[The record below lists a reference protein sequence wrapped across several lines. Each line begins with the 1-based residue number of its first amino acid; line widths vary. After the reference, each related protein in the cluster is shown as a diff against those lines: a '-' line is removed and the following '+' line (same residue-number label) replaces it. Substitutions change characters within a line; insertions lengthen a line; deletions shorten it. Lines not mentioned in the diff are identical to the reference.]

1 MSYGI
6 IVAIIAFGVAM
17 MTAGLQAALYRVG
30 GLHRNGLL
38 EEGQLNSSLL
48 STTENPRHFILAT
61 GTIHLM
67 AMSLMSVALVMLG
80 MKLRTEL
87 LIWELLVFVVLIV
100 SVIGSVGNVL
110 VKMLASRSAVA
121 YANVSVRILFPF
133 MIILKPWTTL
143 LLKITGPDEEDLW
156 AVDAMAHLSSG
167 EIRSLLGEQGSGVDL
182 EDEEKE
188 MIQSIFSFHETT
200 VKEIMIPRIDVIAL
214 NSELPAAEAIN
225 VVVSCRH
232 SRVPVFKGSIDKVV
246 GLLYSKDLLAL
257 VENNKLSLD
266 DTTISGLVRPASF
279 IPESKKLDEVLEEF
293 RSSRIHMAVVVD
305 EYGGTAGLVTLE
317 DVLEEIVGEIE
328 DEYDEQETL
337 YEWLDEYSMRVD
349 PKIDLEDLRD
359 LLGVNLPV
367 DGSETLA
374 GLVYEAGGKVPEIK
388 DQVTISEL
396 EVLVEK
402 VEDQRI
408 LQVKLTASNPL
419 PGFSQHQQEDDNG

>member
-6 IVAIIAFGVAM
+6 LVAIIAFGIAM
-17 MTAGLQAALYRVG
+17 LTAGLQAALYRVG
-30 GLHRNGLL
+30 GLYRNGLL
-38 EEGQLNSSLL
+38 EEDQLNSFLL

-61 GTIHLM
+61 GIIHLM
-67 AMSLMSVALVMLG
+67 AMSLLSVALVMLG
-80 MKLRTEL
+80 VRFWPEL
-87 LIWELLVFVVLIV
+87 LIWQLLVFVVLVI
-100 SVIGSVGNVL
+100 SVIGSVGSVL

-121 YANVSVRILFPF
+121 YANISVRFLFPF
-133 MIILKPWTTL
+133 MMILKPWTTL

-167 EIRSLLGEQGSGVDL
+167 EIRSLLGEQDSGVDL

-214 NSELPAAEAIN
+214 NSELPAAEAIKT
-225 VVVSCRH
+225 VVSCRH
-232 SRVPVFKGSIDKVV
+232 SRVPVFERSIDKVV

-257 VENNKLSLD
+257 VENNKLSVD
-266 DTTISGLVRPASF
+266 DTTISGLVRPACF

-328 DEYDEQETL
+328 DEFDEQETL

-374 GLVYEAGGKVPEIK
+374 GLVYEAGGKVPEAK
-388 DQVTISEL
+388 DQVTIAEL

>member
-30 GLHRNGLL
+30 GLYRNGLL
-38 EEGQLNSSLL
+38 EEEQLNSSLL

-67 AMSLMSVALVMLG
+67 AMSLMSVAFVILG
-80 MKLRTEL
+80 LKVWSEL
-87 LIWELLVFVVLIV
+87 PIWQLLVFVVFVV
-100 SVIGSVGNVL
+100 SVIGSIGNVL
-110 VKMLASRSAVA
+110 IKMLASRSAVA
-121 YANVSVRILFPF
+121 YANISVRILFPF
-133 MIILKPWTTL
+133 MIVLKPLTTL

-167 EIRSLLGEQGSGVDL
+167 EIRSLLGEQDSGVDL

-200 VKEIMIPRIDVIAL
+200 VKEIMIPRIDMIAL
-214 NSELPAAEAIN
+214 KSELLAAEAIN
-225 VVVSCRH
+225 TVVSCRH
-232 SRVPVFKGSIDKVV
+232 SRVPVFEGSIDKVV

-257 VENNKLSLD
+257 FENNKLSVD
-266 DTTISGLVRPASF
+266 DTTISGLVRPACF

-328 DEYDEQETL
+328 DEFDEQETL
-337 YEWLDEYSMRVD
+337 YKWLDEFSMRVD

-388 DQVTISEL
+388 DQVVIAEL

-408 LQVKLTASNPL
+408 LQVKLTSSNPL
-419 PGFSQHQQEDDNG
+419 PGFNQHQQEADND

>member
-328 DEYDEQETL
+328 DEFDEQETL